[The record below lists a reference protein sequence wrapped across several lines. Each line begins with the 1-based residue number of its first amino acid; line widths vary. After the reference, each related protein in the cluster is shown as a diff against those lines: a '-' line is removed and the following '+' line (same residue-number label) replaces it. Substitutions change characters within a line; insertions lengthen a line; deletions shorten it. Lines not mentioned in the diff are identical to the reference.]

1 MKIIFKTDP
10 QMEKNIALIFTH
22 PNENAVKNKIEAL
35 IEKNQKKITAING
48 LNNRNIQ
55 ISMDSI
61 LAIESEERMCNLRLK
76 TGEMYLYKKRLKA
89 AEADFSEDGFIRI
102 NNQTIVNIRE
112 VKEFV
117 NTTNA
122 RIEVTLS
129 DGSRYFISRYYIN
142 DFRRALL

>member
-1 MKIIFKTDP
+1 MKLIFKTNPNMD
-10 QMEKNIALIFTH
+10 KNTAMIFTH
-22 PNENAVKNKIEAL
+22 PNEIE
-35 IEKNQKKITAING
+35 IKNQIERFILTNEKKVTAING

-55 ISMDSI
+55 IPIRSI

-76 TGEMYLYKKRLKA
+76 TGEMYLYKKRLKV
-89 AEADFSEDGFIRI
+89 AEKDFSKDGFIRI
-102 NNQTIVNIRE
+102 NNQTMVNIRE

-129 DGSRYFISRYYIN
+129 DGSRYFISRYYMN
-142 DFRRALL
+142 DFRRALI